1 MARITPT
8 LTSKFQGNAFVAAQI
23 IEIELP
29 SSYLGNDGLY
39 FTDAPFSFSYD
50 SGTQFD
56 SGSQTYISSGDLIGV
71 SDSKETGEIA
81 VSSMTMTF
89 SALNTTYRDLLC
101 TSGVINRRVNV
112 YRVFFDEQ
120 TYATV
125 ATPLLLF
132 KGKVSGYKVSDA
144 QETAT
149 FVIEVASQFVNFNR
163 TNGIVTNEGSLKRYA
178 PNSRAFE
185 FAHKTDE
192 NIFWG
197 RTE

>member
-29 SSYLGNDGLY
+29 SSYLSKNGVY
-39 FTDAPFSFSYD
+39 FTDAPFSFSFD

-56 SGSQTYISSGDLIGV
+56 TGSQTYISSGDLIGV

-81 VSSMTMTF
+81 VSAMTMTF
-89 SALNTTYRDLLC
+89 SALNTTYRDILAI
-101 TSGVINRRVNV
+101 SSIINKRVNV

-132 KGKVSGYKVSDA
+132 KGKVSGYKITDA

-163 TNGIVTNEGSLKRYA
+163 TNGVVTNEGSLQRYA
-178 PNSRAFE
+178 PTSRAFE

-197 RTE
+197 RTA